1 MHTSWH
7 DFVEGVREYLT
18 VDGVRKGSLT
28 QRLIERLA
36 KAAVLDLQS
45 SIPSLKVH
53 LEKGFLEE
61 ELVGVKQYGVDASSG
76 DFVASASTVLTVH
89 IESATGRRQLELTS
103 PSNSD
108 RLPRKGHSH
117 FQCGVISFTD
127 CKFEVV
133 PPLKTGEK
141 LLIRYRQE
149 VSEFN
154 PNDKVPYD
162 ERCTKLVG
170 EYVKAHLSREID
182 KDLNLYNSYFQG
194 YLREKA
200 LYYIDRK
207 DYIPTCLSDEN
218 PVKYDSSEMSD
229 DAVKVIA
236 VENLFANDL
245 IALSDQ
251 GAVRASS
258 VDEQTSC
265 DGYVKTDVVAGSD
278 ALVYFEGKL
287 TSSGLTPGARYYLG
301 AGKGSFVSSSP
312 PAGISQFIGRAISDS
327 EVNFEASDPIQL

>member
-1 MHTSWH
+1 MYTSWH

-28 QRLIERLA
+28 QNLIERLA
-36 KAAVLDLQS
+36 KAGALDLQS
-45 SIPSLKVH
+45 SIPSLKAH
-53 LEKGFLEE
+53 FAKEYLEE
-61 ELVGVKQYGVDASSG
+61 DLVGVKQYGVDASSG

-89 IESATGRRQLELTS
+89 VESATGKRQLELTS

-108 RLPRKGHSH
+108 KLPKKGHSH
-117 FQCGVISFTD
+117 YQCGVISFTD
-127 CKFEVV
+127 CGFQVV
-133 PPLKTGEK
+133 PPLKEGEK
-141 LLIRYRQE
+141 LVVRYRQE
-149 VSEFN
+149 VSDFK

-162 ERCTKLVG
+162 ERCIKLVG

-207 DYIPTCLSDEN
+207 DYVPTCLSDEN

-229 DAVKVIA
+229 DAVKVPA

-245 IALSDQ
+245 IALSDR

-258 VDEQTSC
+258 VDISTAC
-265 DGYVKTDVVAGSD
+265 DGFVKTDVVAG
-278 ALVYFEGKL
+278 AEAMIYFEGKVT
-287 TSSGLTPGARYYLG
+287 TSGATPGARYYLG
-301 AGKGSFVSSSP
+301 AGRGTKVSDAP
-312 PAGISQFIGRAISDS
+312 TIGVSQFIGRAISDT
-327 EVNFEASDPIQL
+327 EINFEASDPIQL